1 MRWSRNYFPPN
12 EVPEAKKPNLQP
24 LIPKSGLMKNLPET
38 NILPLKIHPWSPG
51 DSELG
56 KPIIF

>member
-12 EVPEAKKPNLQP
+12 EVPEAKKPNPQP
-24 LIPKSGLMKNLPET
+24 LIPET
-38 NILPLKIHPWSPG
+38 NSSHLKIHPWKFG

-56 KPIIF
+56 KTIIF